1 MDGPPPATAL
11 GTGARRNHFHRPAP
25 RRLRAKGAEPDG
37 TDNLALRGGR
47 IRILLLDDVLHT
59 GRTIRAAINEIFDFG
74 RPDSVQLAVLVDRGG
89 RELPIEA
96 TVAATRM
103 QLPDT
108 QSLTLQQ
115 DGNGRFHFS
124 LRTRSG
130 DGAAPL
136 PVD

>member
-1 MDGPPPATAL
+1 M
-11 GTGARRNHFHRPAP
+11 
-25 RRLRAKGAEPDG
+25 
-37 TDNLALRGGR
+37 
-47 IRILLLDDVLHT
+47 LHT

-108 QSLTLQQ
+108 Q
-115 DGNGRFHFS
+115 RC
-124 LRTRSG
+124 
-130 DGAAPL
+130 
-136 PVD
+136 